1 MNLPGVGSVMANNS
15 MENVRPVY
23 QQILARI
30 CDSSRFTNF
39 VKISE
44 RKSFFSDL
52 DRFLRVKL
60 RDFPA
65 LTSESCKARLKS
77 EMENLFQ
84 VRIYNLS
91 SRRLVV
97 VDLEENLQLSRL
109 SINRLPPTSSKTL
122 CETDLSEI
130 SDFKVFKI
138 NFRTESKP
146 SLASDIGDNNRSD
159 LISIV
164 AIFAKNSQLDIGQL
178 SLACVKFFS
187 ENVTNN

>member
-146 SLASDIGDNNRSD
+146 SLASDIGDNHRSD